1 MRLLL
6 VDDDAGFREL
16 LRTTFED
23 VQVEVDEAGSAAEAE
38 SRIAASRPDVIVLD
52 VGMPGMD
59 GLAFCRELKA
69 SEDTREICVVLLTGM
84 EDVEDVAGAAGADA
98 LLLKPFRPLELLGVV
113 ERLAG
118 AGVGAPMRRVNGRSD
133 EEQLVLYARDL
144 RHLVEI
150 ERAQRGLLESAYK
163 ETVSALATAL
173 GTKDTGT
180 RQHSQR
186 VQRYALELTR
196 AIDPELAGD
205 PALEYGFLLHDIGK
219 IGVPDQILLKP
230 VELNEAE
237 WRVMKAHTRAR
248 RADDRRRRLPPRRR
262 RPGRPL
268 APRALGRRRATPT
281 GSRARRSRSAP
292 GSSPS
297 PTRSTRS
304 RTTGRT
310 GPPAAGA
317 TAGARS
323 SRRRG
328 RSSIRW
334 SSTRSATAS
343 TCCTRSAASSSPPRR
358 TACVPVT
365 QSPPA
370 RKRCGLD
377 GACVTGTQSLARR
390 VGRVDSAPDGLRSDR
405 GPAGD
410 PGARARGRAG
420 RDRAERRRLGP
431 RAPLPDRALREA
443 RRAGADGRLRAG
455 RVRRRGRRLP
465 LLHPRARGAL
475 ARGCRRR
482 RHRRRPH
489 ERLHAADPRLRHR
502 GAARALRAAA
512 RTRRDDRRLRA
523 DRAGGRLRRGR
534 APHAGRRGRRRL
546 DDHGREAVDHERQ
559 LRRHLPHLRPQR
571 AGDRGRARRLR
582 VPARRRATCA

>member
-38 SRIAASRPDVIVLD
+38 RRISASRPDVIVLD

-118 AGVGAPMRRVNGRSD
+118 AGVGAPIRRSNGRSD

-163 ETVSALATAL
+163 ETVSALASAL

-186 VQRYALELTR
+186 VQRYALELAR
-196 AIDPELAGD
+196 AIDPELADD

-237 WRVMKAHTRAR
+237 WRVMKAHTLLGAQMIGGVAFLHEAGVQVVRSHHERWDGDGLPGRAR
-248 RADDRRRRLPPRRR
+248 RRGDPARGEDLRRRGRGRRDHEPPPVPCRPQLARLPPRDRR
-262 RPGRPL
+262 AEGDAVRPDGRRGVPG
-268 APRALGRRRATPT
+268 PRARA
-281 GSRARRSRSAP
+281 ARD
-292 GSSPS
+292 
-297 PTRSTRS
+297 
-304 RTTGRT
+304 
-310 GPPAAGA
+310 PP
-317 TAGARS
+317 RVP
-323 SRRRG
+323 RRG
-328 RSSIRW
+328 VGGLCSCN
-334 SSTRSATAS
+334 TKSA
-343 TCCTRSAASSSPPRR
+343 SP
-358 TACVPVT
+358 
-365 QSPPA
+365 
-370 RKRCGLD
+370 
-377 GACVTGTQSLARR
+377 GAERVGGVCVTGTQSLSRR
-390 VGRVDSAPDGLRSDR
+390 SG
-405 GPAGD
+405 
-410 PGARARGRAG
+410 
-420 RDRAERRRLGP
+420 
-431 RAPLPDRALREA
+431 
-443 RRAGADGRLRAG
+443 
-455 RVRRRGRRLP
+455 
-465 LLHPRARGAL
+465 
-475 ARGCRRR
+475 
-482 RHRRRPH
+482 
-489 ERLHAADPRLRHR
+489 
-502 GAARALRAAA
+502 
-512 RTRRDDRRLRA
+512 
-523 DRAGGRLRRGR
+523 
-534 APHAGRRGRRRL
+534 
-546 DDHGREAVDHERQ
+546 Q
-559 LRRHLPHLRPQR
+559 
-571 AGDRGRARRLR
+571 
-582 VPARRRATCA
+582 